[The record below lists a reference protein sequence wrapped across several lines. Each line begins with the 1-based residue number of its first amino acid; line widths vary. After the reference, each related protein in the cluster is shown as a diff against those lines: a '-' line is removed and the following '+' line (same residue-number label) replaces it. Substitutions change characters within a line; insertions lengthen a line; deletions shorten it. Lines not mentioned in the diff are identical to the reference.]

1 MRRLLAALAPLWW
14 IFVFPACCAA
24 QEPTSPTVEFTIL
37 HLNDVY
43 EVERPR
49 DQTLG
54 GLSRVAALRGK
65 LLKENPRTYTM
76 FSGDALS
83 PSPIGG
89 AVIDGAELA
98 GRQMVAVLNVMG
110 LDFATFGNHEFDL
123 MKDQLLQR
131 LKESTFTWISSNVT
145 DAVGREFPGV
155 PSELVLRVND
165 AGKVVR
171 VGLIGLSI
179 DSTRPD
185 YVRFQDPVS
194 VVARGRAGYG
204 NHAT

>member
-1 MRRLLAALAPLWW
+1 M
-14 IFVFPACCAA
+14 
-24 QEPTSPTVEFTIL
+24 
-37 HLNDVY
+37 
-43 EVERPR
+43 
-49 DQTLG
+49 
-54 GLSRVAALRGK
+54 LRGK

-76 FSGDALS
+76 FSGDAPS

-123 MKDQLLQR
+123 MKDQLLQC

-194 VVARGRAGYG
+194 VAQEGEQVTGIMRRDHRAYPSGDRRRSQNRRGRARDPLILGG
-204 NHAT
+204 HEHRHSFECLATEERFARRSRRPTRTRRR